1 MTPAPGRPRSPRPA
15 RSRTPPRSHV
25 PASILGRALPSPAR
39 LSPLLAA
46 RADEPEIKG
55 RARGRRRPSV
65 SVSRPAPP
73 DPHLCVATH
82 NLNSTACGPARLA
95 AAARPPRHRDRV
107 AAKSLAFG
115 QPTRRSL
122 RRPVSRPVVFSLN
135 AHMSCPLPL
144 NRHGKRRSPSKAHYS
159 SFVRSRRDPRRSLSK
174 TLDRLSPVSNRIA
187 CHNFP
192 CS

>member
-95 AAARPPRHRDRV
+95 AAARPPQAAETRAADLPEGDARRKCALRERV
-107 AAKSLAFG
+107 A
-115 QPTRRSL
+115 RRIEQDTPRGPQ
-122 RRPVSRPVVFSLN
+122 RRT
-135 AHMSCPLPL
+135 SCPSCTPALPL
-144 NRHGKRRSPSKAHYS
+144 AQAAKKPPAKPA
-159 SFVRSRRDPRRSLSK
+159 L
-174 TLDRLSPVSNRIA
+174 
-187 CHNFP
+187 
-192 CS
+192 